1 MKKIIIVIFLCIIA
15 ANASAQYRSINSIF
29 PNLSQN
35 ILSQLYSSEGYV
47 NTGQLSDGI
56 NIIARNP
63 GCALD
68 SQIVTMALQNNPRV
82 IVESIKIISVPAGSI
97 SLLNIYNALA
107 KVRDL
112 KGRLY
117 DSATKGRP
125 VPLFEDASRIV
136 SERDL
141 SNIPDP
147 PASSF
152 IPASE
157 TVYIRLRDT
166 NFGNTYYR
174 GQVSLF
180 SRGIRYTLTNFRNM
194 TYLLVPVI
202 RQEQFTA
209 QLYFEQIQEGILL
222 YSIAGADMSNFVSS
236 MIDVPSAIAKRL
248 AVITSWAEDGI
259 RSYSR

>member
-1 MKKIIIVIFLCIIA
+1 MKKTIIA
-15 ANASAQYRSINSIF
+15 AILVLFAANAAAQYRSINSIF
-29 PNLSQN
+29 PELSQSIMSE
-35 ILSQLYSSEGYV
+35 ILSDAGYL
-47 NTGQLSDGI
+47 NTSQQADGF

-63 GCALD
+63 GCGLD
-68 SQIVTMALQNNPRV
+68 SQIISMALMNNPRV
-82 IVESIKIISVPAGSI
+82 IVESIKVIPAPAGSV
-97 SLLNIYNALA
+97 SLLNIYNALG

-117 DSATKGRP
+117 DSTTKGRS

-136 SERDL
+136 SDRDL
-141 SNIPDP
+141 TNIPDP
-147 PASSF
+147 QASSF
-152 IPASE
+152 IPAFE
-157 TVYIRLRDT
+157 TIYIRLKDA

-174 GQVSLF
+174 GQVALF
-180 SRGIRYTLTNFRNM
+180 NRGIRYTLTNFRNM
-194 TYLLVPVI
+194 TYLFVTVI

-236 MIDVPSAIAKRL
+236 LIDVPSAIAKRL

-259 RSYSR
+259 NSYNR